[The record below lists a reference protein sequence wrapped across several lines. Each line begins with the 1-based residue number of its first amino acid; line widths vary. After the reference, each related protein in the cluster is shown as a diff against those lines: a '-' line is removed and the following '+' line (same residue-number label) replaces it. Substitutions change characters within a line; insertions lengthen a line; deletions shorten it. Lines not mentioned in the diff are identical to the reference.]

1 MENLNQAQSVTELP
15 ELTIPSISSSALRV
29 GLSISVP
36 TMRKMDKRA
45 TRQVIAHNHA
55 QKGAANVSKKLIRS
69 NSHED
74 MTKLVAQIR
83 AFHRDQTVPWG
94 DLGDRL
100 VSNEA

>member
-45 TRQVIAHNHA
+45 TSQVIAHNHA

-83 AFHRDQTVPWG
+83 AFHRDQTVT
-94 DLGDRL
+94 LG
-100 VSNEA
+100 